1 MSYDSMGGNELMIL
15 YQKGDLD
22 AFDHLYSK
30 YKGMVYGYLCKRVDN
45 RSDVDEIFQNTFL
58 RLHHSRT
65 RFKGEFPFE
74 PWLFAVVRNSLVDYF
89 RIKKK
94 DYNTVSID
102 TVTVPA
108 SAIQTED
115 VHEPGQL
122 LPEKIKL
129 NIKQRQ
135 AIELRYGKD
144 ISLEEIASSL
154 NTSPSN
160 ARQLVSRALKK
171 LRKIINPRELI

>member
-1 MSYDSMGGNELMIL
+1 MIL
-15 YQKGDLD
+15 YQEGDLD
-22 AFDHLYSK
+22 AFDHLYGK
-30 YKGMVYGYLCKRVDN
+30 YKGMVYGYLCKRVGN

-58 RLHHSRT
+58 RLHNSRT

-94 DYNTVSID
+94 DSNTVSID
-102 TVTVPA
+102 TVPVSIFQA
-108 SAIQTED
+108 ED
-115 VHEPGQL
+115 RQEQGEL
-122 LPEKIKL
+122 LPEKIKM
-129 NIKQRQ
+129 NKKQRL

-144 ISLEEIASSL
+144 FSFDEIASSL